1 MPILIDV
8 GDQIVAGHGRL
19 AAAQLLGIQEVPTI
33 CVDHLSP
40 NQVRALQIADNRLT
54 ELSSWSEPLLSKTL
68 FELSEADLEFSLEA
82 TGFDMG
88 EIDFRIAGISEEAE
102 EDDPADVLPKLGDRA
117 VSKLGD
123 VWTLGRHRVICGDAL
138 KGETVLALLNGARPR
153 LLFTDPPYN
162 VRIQGHVS
170 GLG

>member
-40 NQVRALQIADNRLT
+40 NQVRALQIADNKLT
-54 ELSSWSEPLLSKTL
+54 ELSSWNEPLLSKTL
-68 FELSEADLEFSLEA
+68 LELSQADLEFSLEA

-88 EIDFRIAGISEEAE
+88 EIDYRIAGISGGRGGGRPSRPSAKARKQGGLQDRRHMEA
-102 EDDPADVLPKLGDRA
+102 GDHTA
-117 VSKLGD
+117 
-123 VWTLGRHRVICGDAL
+123 
-138 KGETVLALLNGARPR
+138 
-153 LLFTDPPYN
+153 
-162 VRIQGHVS
+162 
-170 GLG
+170 